1 MKPSI
6 EEKQNDTV
14 VSLQKQEKPTDD
26 AELSQ
31 KSNHQ
36 QPPVQMT
43 LFDLWGMEEE
53 NRLTV
58 NAQRKKQAEVTV
70 GAVAKK
76 VSRKKASPLVKSVN
90 PTFEVVTK
98 PVEKEEKPS
107 LTECK

>member
-1 MKPSI
+1 
-6 EEKQNDTV
+6 
-14 VSLQKQEKPTDD
+14 
-26 AELSQ
+26 
-31 KSNHQ
+31 
-36 QPPVQMT
+36 
-43 LFDLWGMEEE
+43 MEEE

-58 NAQRKKQAEVTV
+58 HATKKKAEVTV

-107 LTECK
+107 LRLSLIHI